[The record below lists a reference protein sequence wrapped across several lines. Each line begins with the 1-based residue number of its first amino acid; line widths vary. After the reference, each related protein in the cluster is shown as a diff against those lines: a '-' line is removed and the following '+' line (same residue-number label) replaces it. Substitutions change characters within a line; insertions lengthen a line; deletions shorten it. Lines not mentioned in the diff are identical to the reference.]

1 MATTVWQLNSRD
13 MAKQR
18 RNEPFASHPP
28 VQGIARDEEPPTSS
42 RMKGDSTVLR
52 ITPDVP
58 IRTHRKGREEEKR
71 YIDDTL
77 DIRRI
82 AGRYNTDR

>member
-1 MATTVWQLNSRD
+1 MTPLSFESRPLKKAD
-13 MAKQR
+13 LLAM
-18 RNEPFASHPP
+18 NHL
-28 VQGIARDEEPPTSS
+28 SS
-42 RMKGDSTVLR
+42 NMSNNVSPR
-52 ITPDVP
+52 PDVP